1 MLLIFQRSLSMLR
14 EVIVIAVA
22 CLSIGLVAM
31 TWLTV
36 YALLAA
42 LTFLTRLNLKK
53 GAKNEGA

>member
-31 TWLTV
+31 ILLMG
-36 YALLAA
+36 YALVA
-42 LTFLTRLNLKK
+42 TLNMLNKLK
-53 GAKNEGA
+53 